1 MKILILIVVLAVG
14 SVAVIPKPKDIVG
27 TWVLETSEKN
37 TEAAILRIKMSEGY
51 FEGTIDIPGQQVY
64 DHPVWIRLKKDEIKI
79 MLDDKGACFIEGIVS
94 DSALAG
100 RSVVTGKSS
109 DVKFRRVKIYP

>member
-1 MKILILIVVLAVG
+1 MKFLIIIVLLAVG
-14 SVAVIPKPKDIVG
+14 SVAVIPKPKDITG

-64 DHPVWIRLKKDEIKI
+64 DYPVWIQLNKNKIKI
-79 MLDDKGACFIEGIVS
+79 ILDDKGACFIEGVVS
-94 DSALAG
+94 DSVLAG

-109 DVKFRRVKIYP
+109 GVKFRRVKI

>member
-1 MKILILIVVLAVG
+1 MKFLIIIVLLAVG
-14 SVAVIPKPKDIVG
+14 SVAVIPKPKDITG

-64 DHPVWIRLKKDEIKI
+64 DHPVWIQLNKNKIKI
-79 MLDDKGACFIEGIVS
+79 ILDDKGACFIEGVVS
-94 DSALAG
+94 DSVLAG

-109 DVKFRRVKIYP
+109 GVKFRRVKI